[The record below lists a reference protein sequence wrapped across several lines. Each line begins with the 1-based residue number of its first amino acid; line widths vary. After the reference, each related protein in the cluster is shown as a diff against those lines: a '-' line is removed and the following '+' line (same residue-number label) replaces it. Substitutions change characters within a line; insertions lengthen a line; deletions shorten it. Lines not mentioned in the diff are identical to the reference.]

1 MTTNVAFN
9 AMPLPGM
16 AAAPAPLTPADPA
29 LVDRFNQAMAPQS
42 VQAATGEPPAATPD
56 LSRFPQATD
65 AQLNRLPAGQL
76 ERMRVRYGSDE
87 TALRVAGKV
96 ALDLIEKP
104 IQQTIMKQIRKGFE
118 RRDD

>member
-1 MTTNVAFN
+1 MT
-9 AMPLPGM
+9 
-16 AAAPAPLTPADPA
+16 
-29 LVDRFNQAMAPQS
+29 
-42 VQAATGEPPAATPD
+42 AATGEPPAATPD

>member
-42 VQAATGEPPAATPD
+42 VQVYWVFSLAMCRYYWINNQHQEP
-56 LSRFPQATD
+56 
-65 AQLNRLPAGQL
+65 
-76 ERMRVRYGSDE
+76 VW
-87 TALRVAGKV
+87 
-96 ALDLIEKP
+96 
-104 IQQTIMKQIRKGFE
+104 
-118 RRDD
+118 